1 MYYSAYDE
9 DALAKLAANLAASA
23 REGVP
28 AWCMF
33 DNTMS
38 AAATGNALTLR
49 ALLAQIA

>member
-1 MYYSAYDE
+1 MYYSEYDGA
-9 DALAKLAANLAASA
+9 ALAKLAESLAKAG

-38 AAATGNALTLR
+38 AAAIGNALTLR
-49 ALLAQIA
+49 DLLAT

>member
-1 MYYSAYDE
+1 MYYSVYND
-9 DALAKLAANLAASA
+9 DALAKLAGSLATTAQD
-23 REGVP
+23 GVP

-49 ALLAQIA
+49 DLLADLV